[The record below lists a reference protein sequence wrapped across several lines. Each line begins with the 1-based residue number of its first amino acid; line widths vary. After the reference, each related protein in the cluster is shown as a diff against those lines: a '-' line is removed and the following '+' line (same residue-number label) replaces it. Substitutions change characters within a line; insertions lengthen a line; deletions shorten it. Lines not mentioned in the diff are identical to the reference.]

1 MRGAVGDRLIVK
13 GHRIGE
19 PDKGAEILAVEG
31 EDGAPP
37 YLVRWDVD
45 GHQGLFFPD
54 ADAVIE
60 HYPMVQ
66 GDS

>member
-1 MRGAVGDRLIVK
+1 M
-13 GHRIGE
+13 
-19 PDKGAEILAVEG
+19 EG

-37 YLVRWDVD
+37 YLVRWDAD
-45 GHQGLFFPD
+45 GHQGLFFPG